1 MSEHFCHAL
10 FGPHPSKVKLALEAR
25 FGWPFNALYIEHGDG
40 ECLFTQRM
48 DTKKIMRFYPDE
60 LKEWS
65 SDVME
70 RLFQRVMHRVENSIY
85 DNYT

>member
-1 MSEHFCHAL
+1 MSEHFCRAL
-10 FGPHPSKVKLALEAR
+10 FGPEPSKVKNALEAR
-25 FGWPFNALYIEHGDG
+25 FNWPITALYIEHGDG
-40 ECLFTQRM
+40 ECLFVQRM

-60 LKEWS
+60 LREWS
-65 SDVME
+65 NDIME